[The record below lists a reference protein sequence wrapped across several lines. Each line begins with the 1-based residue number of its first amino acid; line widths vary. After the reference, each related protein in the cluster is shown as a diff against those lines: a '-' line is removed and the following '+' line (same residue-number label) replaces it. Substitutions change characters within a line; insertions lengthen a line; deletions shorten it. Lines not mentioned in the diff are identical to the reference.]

1 MKILL
6 LSSRFFPHV
15 GGVEKV
21 IESLAEKLSKNNEV
35 IILSSL
41 DDASNFLKIENS
53 ITNVEGYKLK
63 RIWMNIPR
71 SFFGLV
77 IFPYRFLSAVYSLTS
92 FLKKQ
97 KPDIVN
103 LHFPDDVS
111 IYLWFSRIFYK
122 SSLVINIH
130 GNDLHIFS
138 KKFFHKFF
146 IKSLLND
153 SEKIIVNSKY
163 MKKDMLSV
171 TNIESSKIVMIP
183 NGIDVSYIN
192 SIPMQKYV
200 ETDYLFFVGRFVHK
214 KGVDILI
221 RAVSLLKNNSLKLV
235 IEGKGEEKE
244 NLEKLII
251 ELGLSERI
259 ILVGGNLSEEQKFEY
274 MKGALIGIVP
284 SRIEPFGIVA
294 LEYLSCGT
302 PLIASKTGGLFD
314 ILEDQKTC
322 IFFENENYKELA
334 KKIDELLAD
343 KELRKALS
351 ANGKDLV
358 KKYTWDEV
366 SKKYIEIFN
375 SVLLRF

>member
-6 LSSRFFPHV
+6 LSSRFFPHI

-21 IESLAEKLSKNNEV
+21 IESLSKRLSENNEV
-35 IILSSL
+35 IVLSSL

-53 ITNVEGYKLK
+53 ITNIEGYKLK

-77 IFPYRFLSAVYSLTS
+77 IFPYRFVSAVYSLTS

-111 IYLWFSRIFYK
+111 IYLWLSRIFYK
-122 SSLVINIH
+122 LPLVINIH

-163 MKKDMLSV
+163 MKDDMLSV
-171 TNIESSKIVMIP
+171 TNIESSKIVIIP
-183 NGIDVSYIN
+183 NGIDVSYI
-192 SIPMQKYV
+192 STISEQKYIKS
-200 ETDYLFFVGRFVHK
+200 DYLFFVGRFVHK

-221 RAVSLLKNNSLKLV
+221 RAFKQIKNNDLKLV

-244 NLEKLII
+244 KIEKLIL
-251 ELGLSERI
+251 ELDLSERI
-259 ILVGGNLSEEQKFEY
+259 ILVGGNLSEQEKFAY

-302 PLIASKTGGLFD
+302 PLIASETGGLSD

-322 IFFENENYKELA
+322 IFFENENYKDLA
-334 KKIDELLAD
+334 KKIDILFED
-343 KELRKALS
+343 KKLRNVLS

-366 SKKYIEIFN
+366 SKKYLEIFN
-375 SVLLRF
+375 SVLMKS

>member
-1 MKILL
+1 MKIVL
-6 LSSRFFPHV
+6 LSSRFFPHI

-21 IESLAEKLSKNNEV
+21 LESLAKKLSKYNKV
-35 IILSSL
+35 IVLSSL

-53 ITNVEGYKLK
+53 ITNVDGYKLK

-71 SFFGLV
+71 SLYGLV
-77 IFPYRFLSAVYSLTS
+77 IFPYRFLSANYSLIS
-92 FLKKQ
+92 FFKKQ

-103 LHFPDDVS
+103 LHFPDDVG
-111 IYLWFSRIFYK
+111 IYLWFSRIFCK
-122 SSLVINIH
+122 LPLVINIH

-138 KKFFHKFF
+138 KKLIHKFF

-153 SEKIIVNSKY
+153 AEKIIVNSKY
-163 MKKDMLSV
+163 MKDDMLSA
-171 TNIESSKIVMIP
+171 TNIEGSKIVIIP

-192 SIPMQKYV
+192 SIPMQKYI
-200 ETDYLFFVGRFVHK
+200 ESDYLFFVGRFVHK

-221 RAVSLLKNNSLKLV
+221 RAFSKIKNKSLKLV

-244 NLEKLII
+244 KLERLIL

-259 ILVGGNLSEEQKFEY
+259 ILVGGNLSEEQKFAY

-302 PLIASKTGGLFD
+302 PLIASETGGLSD
-314 ILEDQKTC
+314 ILENQKTC

-334 KKIDELLAD
+334 KKIDELVDD
-343 KELRKALS
+343 KKLRKILS
-351 ANGKDLV
+351 ERGIELV
-358 KKYTWDEV
+358 KKYTWSEI
-366 SKKYIEIFN
+366 SKKYLEIFN
-375 SVLLRF
+375 SVLMKS